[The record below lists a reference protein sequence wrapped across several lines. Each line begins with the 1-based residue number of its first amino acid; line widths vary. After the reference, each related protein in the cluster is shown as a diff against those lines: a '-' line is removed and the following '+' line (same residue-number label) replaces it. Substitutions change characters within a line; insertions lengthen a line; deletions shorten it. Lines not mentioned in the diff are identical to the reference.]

1 MHLLSETSLDKTQS
15 AIRVLHLEDN
25 REDQELIKRLLSQAG
40 IVCDITTVESHAEFL
55 NSVENQSWDVIL
67 SDYSLPTFDGFR
79 ALALAKQKSPS
90 TPFIFVTGTLGE
102 DIVVETLK
110 NGATDYVLKQKLT
123 RLSSAVRRALS
134 EAAERKNL
142 LGAEAALIRS
152 GEEFRFLA
160 DHDPLTKLH
169 NRAYIHDHLPSMLT
183 SAVRHEERLALL
195 FIDLDGF
202 KFINDSLG
210 HSLGDLVLKEAA
222 ERMKRCVREPD
233 VVLRLGGDEFLIVL
247 TGLRDSTDAAM
258 AAERIRRTL
267 EDEMLIQ
274 GNSLTT
280 TCSIGISVFPDDG
293 ADGESLIKWADLA
306 LYSAKDN
313 GRNTWRFFTKDMNGK
328 AAQRLSLEYGLR
340 HAVAKDQ
347 LFVEYQPQ
355 VDLRTGRIVGAE
367 ALLRWQHPEMG
378 VVSPATF
385 ISIAENS
392 GEILRIGE
400 WVLRTACT
408 QARRWQDEGVFSM
421 PIAVNVSAVQFRQRS
436 FVETVKKVL
445 NETGLVPQ
453 LLELELTESL
463 LLTNSN
469 VMATV
474 MNELTDAGVRLA
486 IDDFGVG
493 YCGLSYLMEFKFSK
507 LKMDGSFVKSI
518 GGNSVGPS
526 IAAAIVGMAKILGMK
541 VLAECAETE
550 EQVQFLREHN
560 CDEVQGYYF
569 SRPLSAQGFS
579 EMVRS
584 QCA

>member
-1 MHLLSETSLDKTQS
+1 
-15 AIRVLHLEDN
+15 
-25 REDQELIKRLLSQAG
+25 
-40 IVCDITTVESHAEFL
+40 
-55 NSVENQSWDVIL
+55 
-67 SDYSLPTFDGFR
+67 
-79 ALALAKQKSPS
+79 
-90 TPFIFVTGTLGE
+90 
-102 DIVVETLK
+102 
-110 NGATDYVLKQKLT
+110 
-123 RLSSAVRRALS
+123 
-134 EAAERKNL
+134 
-142 LGAEAALIRS
+142 
-152 GEEFRFLA
+152 
-160 DHDPLTKLH
+160 
-169 NRAYIHDHLPSMLT
+169 
-183 SAVRHEERLALL
+183 
-195 FIDLDGF
+195 
-202 KFINDSLG
+202 
-210 HSLGDLVLKEAA
+210 
-222 ERMKRCVREPD
+222 
-233 VVLRLGGDEFLIVL
+233 
-247 TGLRDSTDAAM
+247 
-258 AAERIRRTL
+258 
-267 EDEMLIQ
+267 
-274 GNSLTT
+274 
-280 TCSIGISVFPDDG
+280 
-293 ADGESLIKWADLA
+293 
-306 LYSAKDN
+306 
-313 GRNTWRFFTKDMNGK
+313 
-328 AAQRLSLEYGLR
+328 
-340 HAVAKDQ
+340 
-347 LFVEYQPQ
+347 
-355 VDLRTGRIVGAE
+355 
-367 ALLRWQHPEMG
+367 
-378 VVSPATF
+378 
-385 ISIAENS
+385 
-392 GEILRIGE
+392 
-400 WVLRTACT
+400 
-408 QARRWQDEGVFSM
+408 M